1 MARAERR
8 KGEDPRVGWS
18 GRKGRLGEGDPSTS
32 QGAGGWFGRYFLYF
46 FWLAGLVG
54 ERNLSFFLNGN
65 GGESCH
71 FLVLIFVGKK
81 LEGLKKERKIKLKF
95 FLRRLWMICGL
106 THFFLVTPK
115 IHGLGGGLTPQS
127 HAPKAWGT
135 YPCLGRE
142 LKKGSFSQQEKGLI
156 VVK

>member
-1 MARAERR
+1 MVGPVGRGVWARGIQAPL
-8 KGEDPRVGWS
+8 KGLEVG
-18 GRKGRLGEGDPSTS
+18 LVDI
-32 QGAGGWFGRYFLYF
+32 FYIF

-106 THFFLVTPK
+106 KHFFLVTPK
-115 IHGLGGGLTPQS
+115 IHGLGGWFNP
-127 HAPKAWGT
+127 PKVTHPRHGEHILAWAG
-135 YPCLGRE
+135 E

>member
-1 MARAERR
+1 MLGVGWSIHPIPAWRYHSGFHGSRWVLVVADSLVDKNSAWPSVALWFVARAERR

-46 FWLAGLVG
+46 FLVG
-54 ERNLSFFLNGN
+54 RVGWRKESVFFWNGN

-81 LEGLKKERKIKLKF
+81 LEGLKKERKIKLMLKF
-95 FLRRLWMICGL
+95 FLRRL
-106 THFFLVTPK
+106 
-115 IHGLGGGLTPQS
+115 
-127 HAPKAWGT
+127 
-135 YPCLGRE
+135 
-142 LKKGSFSQQEKGLI
+142 
-156 VVK
+156 